1 MAKKIPPVKHDAPG
15 MRGERGR
22 NESGPLR
29 EVRGDKQVGTIEA
42 EYGVDFHVRSNMRLD
57 TLRERLGVDS
67 MKQLLKHATNKED

>member
-15 MRGERGR
+15 MRRERGR

-42 EYGVDFHVRSNMRLD
+42 
-57 TLRERLGVDS
+57 
-67 MKQLLKHATNKED
+67 